1 MGFFKRGCLIKA
13 KENISVAIDDL
24 QATMLRSFL
33 GLYKEIL
40 NEGPYQEKDRAL
52 NVLLMS
58 EEGHTLIIRTTG
70 Y

>member
-1 MGFFKRGCLIKA
+1 MISKPQCL
-13 KENISVAIDDL
+13 D
-24 QATMLRSFL
+24 SFL